1 MFTCLLWGDNDQ
13 PGYPFYVRDYLVS
26 TKSKTKKNGAIIRPD
41 KLCVQH
47 QKFVQMMVKSWL
59 MFS

>member
-1 MFTCLLWGDNDQ
+1 MLTCLQWGDNHQ
-13 PGYPFYVRDYLVS
+13 PGYPFYVQDYLVS

-47 QKFVQMMVKSWL
+47 
-59 MFS
+59 